1 MTADVCPN
9 GPLEVVHV
17 ISGLSTGG
25 AEMALYKLLQGSN
38 RRGFSHRVV
47 SMLTPGPLAEKMRAL
62 GVSVE
67 SLDMR
72 RGIPNPRGLISLV
85 KLLRRTRPNIVQCW
99 MYHADLLGGLAA
111 RMAGRMPLLWGIRN
125 STLDAKTSK
134 RTTIQVVRLC
144 ARLSRLLPSRI
155 ICCSK
160 EAMRIHIDLGYAAQ
174 KFVVIPNGFDLDLFK
189 PDPAARREVRGELGV
204 RDDAILIGLGARFD
218 PQKDHLNFVEA
229 ASVLAARHAN
239 VEFVLWGDEIT
250 WDNHILA
257 DAIAKSG
264 FGARFHLLGWRGDT
278 SRLSAALDIG
288 ALSSAYGEAFPNV
301 LGEIMACGVPCV
313 ATNVGDSAL
322 IIADTGRVVP
332 IRDSQALTSGW
343 EELISIGPDKRAD
356 LGAAARRRVQAHFK
370 LSDVVSRYE
379 TVYLDLARRDLNIAN
394 APNR

>member
-1 MTADVCPN
+1 
-9 GPLEVVHV
+9 
-17 ISGLSTGG
+17 
-25 AEMALYKLLQGSN
+25 
-38 RRGFSHRVV
+38 
-47 SMLTPGPLAEKMRAL
+47 
-62 GVSVE
+62 
-67 SLDMR
+67 
-72 RGIPNPRGLISLV
+72 
-85 KLLRRTRPNIVQCW
+85 

-174 KFVVIPNGFDLDLFK
+174 KFVVIPNGLDLDLFK